1 MIKLYLMLW
10 FRSVD
15 IRKALQIEELLAR
28 EELEYIIE
36 EEVAKLTIRKWLDS
50 CLKRIREREQSL
62 LSSLKLMNEPVFNLL
77 RPVTEDKE
85 DDPGLGLEA
94 GTSCS
99 TEDTEAGPRGSGIS
113 NLDALTENSAG
124 LSFLSCSGLRISLQY
139 VHFRLNITNLDSIL
153 DPGAGRTE
161 SVASSE
167 RRFLAPGPDTEWPG
181 PGRPG
186 VRERRPGSRAAG
198 PEPSVVQGSPITP
211 RSASF
216 RK

>member
-1 MIKLYLMLW
+1 M
-10 FRSVD
+10 D

-99 TEDTEAGPRGSGIS
+99 
-113 NLDALTENSAG
+113 
-124 LSFLSCSGLRISLQY
+124 
-139 VHFRLNITNLDSIL
+139 IL

-181 PGRPG
+181 GPGRPG
-186 VRERRPGSRAAG
+186 VRERRPGSRATG

-216 RK
+216 MVGGKL